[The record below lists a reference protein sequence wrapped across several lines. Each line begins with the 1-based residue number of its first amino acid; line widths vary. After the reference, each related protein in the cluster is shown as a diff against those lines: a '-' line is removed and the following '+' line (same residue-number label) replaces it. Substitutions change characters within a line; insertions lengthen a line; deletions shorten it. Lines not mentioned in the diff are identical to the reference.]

1 MTTLARTLLLSLALL
16 AGSAP
21 GLAARADAGGGP
33 PLPVELVRPSLAGA
47 TSWLNSPPL
56 TLEGLRGKVVLVDF

>member
-21 GLAARADAGGGP
+21 GLAARADTGGGP
-33 PLPVELVRPSLAGA
+33 PLPVEPLRPSLSAPTGGS
-47 TSWLNSPPL
+47 TRP
-56 TLEGLRGKVVLVDF
+56 R